1 MTAQIATARDLL
13 REIVAQVM
21 ELEPSEVGENDR
33 WVDELGMTSLEK
45 VEAITRIQEG
55 FGTAFAPQTAAAVGS
70 VSDALAALGSHDVA
84 APAEPA
90 SRDGDT
96 PTAPEADGA
105 NLVDGAC
112 DLVGRLVQHHRI
124 AADGG
129 EAIACIDPDVGRVSY
144 AALYEAARSYAET
157 LYRLGVRPGD
167 RGAVVAEDSV
177 ASVAAVLG
185 HWWNGSVPVVVSP
198 LLDDRA
204 IAFAVD
210 DCGARVVHVDGDDG
224 KRAALHTVLG
234 GYARTDGED
243 LRRELAERR
252 AADGGASSQGPAVPF
267 RWPAGDEALVQYT
280 SGSTGAP
287 KGVRHSAGAL
297 VAMVEGFGRAL
308 NLRPDDIL
316 LTTARLSFGY
326 GFGNAVLCVLAAG
339 ASAALIRG
347 AVDPYVVAAALDRYR
362 PSVFCSVPR
371 LYAALLAL
379 PGFAD
384 IGHDTVRLCTTAGE
398 NCPRPLADRIRSAFG
413 AALVN
418 CFGATE
424 LMHVVL
430 LTSAHEATTGS
441 LGRPAPGVRATV
453 RDDTGRELPDG
464 QAGRLHIA
472 GPTVA
477 LGYVGREET
486 DRAAFTDGG
495 AYTGDLVR
503 KAEDGSFDYLCRSD
517 DVLNI
522 GGYKVV
528 PAEIESVVREVDGV
542 VACVVVSSRSPEG
555 LEEAVACVQP
565 AAGSDPVRVRR
576 QVIAAARR
584 RLPGHKRP
592 SRVEL
597 FTELPVTGSGK
608 VAAHILRERVAR
620 T

>member
-1 MTAQIATARDLL
+1 MTAQRTIARDLL

-21 ELEPSEVGENDR
+21 ELEPSEVGETDR

-55 FGTAFAPQTAAAVGS
+55 FGTAFAPRTAAAIGS
-70 VSDALAALGSHDVA
+70 VSDALAALGSREA
-84 APAEPA
+84 GAPA
-90 SRDGDT
+90 
-96 PTAPEADGA
+96 APEAGDA
-105 NLVDGAC
+105 HRADHAHDAC
-112 DLVGRLVQHHRI
+112 DLVGRLVHHRV

-129 EAIACIDPDVGRVSY
+129 GATACTDPDVGRVSY
-144 AALYEAARSYAET
+144 AALYEAARSYAGT
-157 LYRLGVRPGD
+157 LYRLGVRPGE
-167 RGAVVAEDSV
+167 RGVVVTEDSV

-210 DCGARVVHVDGDDG
+210 DCGARVVHVDGGDA
-224 KRAALHTVLG
+224 KRAALHTVLAAC
-234 GYARTDGED
+234 ARTDGED
-243 LRRELAERR
+243 LRRELAKSRT
-252 AADGGASSQGPAVPF
+252 ADGPAPSEGPAAPF

-308 NLRPDDIL
+308 DLRPDDVL

-379 PGFAD
+379 PGFAEA
-384 IGHDTVRLCTTAGE
+384 GHDTVRLCTTAGE
-398 NCPRPLADRIRSAFG
+398 NCPRPLAGRIRAAFG

-430 LTSAHEATTGS
+430 LTPADGATAGS

-464 QAGRLHIA
+464 QEGRLHIA

-477 LGYVGREET
+477 LGYVGRPEA
-486 DRAAFTDGG
+486 DRAAFADGG

-503 KAEDGSFDYLCRSD
+503 KAEDGSFDYLCRAD
-517 DVLNI
+517 DILNI

-528 PAEIESVVREVDGV
+528 PAEIETVVRGVDGV
-542 VACVVVSSRSPEG
+542 AACAVVSGRDPEG

-565 AAGSDPVRVRR
+565 AEGSDPVRVRR

-584 RLPGHKRP
+584 QLPAHKRP
-592 SRVEL
+592 SRVAL

-608 VAAHILRERVAR
+608 VAAHILRGRVAR